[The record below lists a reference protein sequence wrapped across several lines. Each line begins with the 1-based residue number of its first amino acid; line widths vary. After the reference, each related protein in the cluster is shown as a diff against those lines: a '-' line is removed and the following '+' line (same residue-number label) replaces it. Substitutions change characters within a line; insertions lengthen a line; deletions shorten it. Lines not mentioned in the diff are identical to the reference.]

1 MLRFFP
7 ILLSVP
13 ANTQISSDVITN
25 EAGNCAMS
33 VSVRSAQATA
43 VLSQLQDLFHRIQP
57 TSALELHQCTE
68 QLLDRARQLGADL
81 DFVMALALEET
92 SIFAARNGAIIL
104 KRGQKVG
111 RILQALEE
119 IVVVEGSKHQTD
131 NFIWLTGPVTD
142 SATEWVKQKV
152 SYFSSQGFEFADLQ
166 EKWPNLV
173 GQLPAEFREI
183 SIASITYG
191 QAAEEMPKQA
201 DQDSDQMS
209 ASAPTPAEV
218 AESAE
223 VTTSPTQ
230 PKENGAALKKII
242 SAAPIFISRIV
253 PTLKQSL
260 FYLKQSGTQMHASLF
275 SSDVYVRQKNRR
287 KIVRIAL
294 PIIVVAVVGVITFII
309 ISSQRQQQ
317 LQAAQ
322 QEFQP
327 LDNRLTEI
335 KKIVDQD
342 PVEAR
347 KQTEDVIVEIEH
359 LIEKEKN
366 HKTTAIELTK
376 KLQQTRQFY
385 DSISGKEEFSVLPTF
400 YDLRFVES
408 AFLANKVDMVE
419 DTLVFLDQG
428 QKKVLAVNADN
439 KQYTSLPIGDFSE
452 LKDIDLEAKNLYLLG
467 NGISEFNMSES
478 QPAQQLKAS
487 DDQLQNAQ
495 FIRSFN
501 QYIYVLNPE
510 KRNIFR
516 YAFTDKT
523 TLSDA
528 AGWIKGGTS
537 LEFDKVQSLSID
549 GDVWV
554 STKDGQIKKFTS
566 GKQVDFTVNGLPEAF
581 SGPITLYTN
590 QDLNNLY
597 VLEPGQDR
605 LVILNKQGDFLREVK
620 SSSLKSTTTVVANE
634 NLKKAFA
641 VSGALVF
648 EIAL

>member
-43 VLSQLQDLFHRIQP
+43 VLSQLQNLFHKIQP

-173 GQLPAEFREI
+173 GQLPAEFRDI

-191 QAAEEMPKQA
+191 QAAEEIPKQA
-201 DQDSDQMS
+201 EQEIDQMS

-218 AESAE
+218 AELAE
-223 VTTSPTQ
+223 VTTPSTQ
-230 PKENGAALKKII
+230 PKVRGAALKKII
-242 SAAPIFISRIV
+242 SAAPTLIGRIV

-322 QEFQP
+322 LEFQP

-335 KKIVDQD
+335 KKLVDQD

-366 HKTTAIELTK
+366 HKTTAAELTK

-439 KQYTSLPIGDFSE
+439 KQYTSLPIGDFPE

-634 NLKKAFA
+634 KLKKAFA